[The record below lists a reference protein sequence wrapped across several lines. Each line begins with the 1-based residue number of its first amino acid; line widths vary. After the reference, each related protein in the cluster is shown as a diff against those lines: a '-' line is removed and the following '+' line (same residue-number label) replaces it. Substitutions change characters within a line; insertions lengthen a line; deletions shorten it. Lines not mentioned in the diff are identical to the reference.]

1 MEQHHAIINPLT
13 HRPQKY
19 KINVL
24 KKICVKEMYR
34 DKLTVLL
41 NSVMTDEV
49 SATKT
54 CDEKLKQT
62 HQKLSKCKNTK
73 KEQQY
78 VPILNNDDFLDPA
91 GVPTENQ
98 NIQHYHLI
106 LHSILNNYCNKTK

>member
-41 NSVMTDEV
+41 NSVMADED
-49 SATKT
+49 SATRT

-62 HQKLSKCKNTK
+62 DQKLSNKVQKHKKRTTICTNT
-73 KEQQY
+73 
-78 VPILNNDDFLDPA
+78 
-91 GVPTENQ
+91 
-98 NIQHYHLI
+98 
-106 LHSILNNYCNKTK
+106 

>member
-13 HRPQKY
+13 HRLQKY

-49 SATKT
+49 SATRT

-73 KEQQY
+73 KRTT
-78 VPILNNDDFLDPA
+78 ICTN
-91 GVPTENQ
+91 T
-98 NIQHYHLI
+98 
-106 LHSILNNYCNKTK
+106 